1 MKGKDSYVETIISA
15 AIGGACFAVPYL
27 ALGVSVLPSIG
38 MAVLGF
44 GAGNL
49 ILSEKKKSNILNKK
63 RSLYEVLNTAKKQN
77 TEIGNM
83 VKKIED
89 AELVKNIREI
99 HGTADKIIDTVSK
112 NPSKLD
118 KAGNFFDYYLPVT
131 LKILTKYD
139 DIENQRLESSDSK
152 KVMKSTKSII
162 EKINKSFKEQLSNL
176 YQSDIIDTDAEIKV
190 FESMLNSDGF
200 SSISDFKVDK
210 EEQ

>member
-49 ILSEKKKSNILNKK
+49 ILSENKKSNILNKK